1 MARYKK
7 PNLITK
13 IKLFLYRKKYKKK
26 TQWLKRVFVVALWLF
41 IIGCIG
47 ILAVFAYY
55 SKDIPNPNKL
65 AQRQV
70 TQSTKIYDRTG
81 ETLLY
86 DIHGEEKR
94 TVVDFEQIPQY
105 MKDATIVIE
114 DDDFYHHF
122 GLDFKGILRAF
133 FANLKGKQILQ
144 GGSTITQQFVKNAI
158 LSPERTLTRKIKE
171 AILAIELEIKYSKDQ
186 ILDFYL
192 NQVPYGSNAYGVEAA
207 AITFFNK
214 HVYEL
219 SLAES
224 TLLAA
229 LPKAPTYYS
238 PYGSHP
244 EQLKARQEHIL
255 DRMVEFGYISSEKAE
270 QAKQE
275 NLEFAE
281 KTEGIKAPH
290 FVMYIREYLDERY
303 GRNFIEKKGLKVY
316 TTIDWELQQ
325 LAEQVVL
332 EISEKNK
339 KNHNAHNASLVAI
352 DPKTNQILAMVGSKN
367 YFGEPSPKNCIPG
380 KTCLFD
386 PNVNVSIRLRQPGS
400 SFKPFAYAAAFKK
413 GYTPET
419 IIFDLKTEFSSPG
432 TRSYK
437 PRNYDEKFRG
447 PVTFRQA
454 LAQSLNIPAV
464 KVLYLAGVKQTI
476 NIAEDLGITSLKD
489 RSRYGLSLVLGGGEV
504 TLLEETAAFA
514 VFASEGLKNYSSP
527 ASIIKIENQEG
538 EILEEY
544 QKQAVRVLDEQIARL
559 VTDIL
564 SDNQARAPMFGEHSN
579 LYLGER
585 PAAAKTGTTQEY
597 RDGWTVGYTPSLA
610 VGVWAGNNHPISMPR
625 GSGAAIAAPIWNKF
639 MTQAYEIKST
649 NEQQTEI
656 ENSFWLPKE
665 IEYFTE
671 PKSIQTDKPILNGNF
686 ANEIKVEIDKI
697 SGKLAT
703 EYTPPELIEEKI
715 YREVHCILYY
725 LNKDNPQGEG
735 NSREDPQFNNWEP
748 PVIKWA
754 LSSGREEEYNTP
766 PPQEYDDV
774 HSKKTWPSVEI
785 RDPKNNEKI
794 KNETIKI
801 RAYAKAP
808 LGFEQI
814 DFFFDNQLI
823 GTDRTEPYQI
833 YYSIPEDVKSGEHQ
847 ITVKVYDKYGAQQID
862 MITIF
867 KY

>member
-1 MARYKK
+1 MARHRK
-7 PNLITK
+7 PNFWTK
-13 IKLFLYRKKYKKK
+13 IKLALYTRKHKQKRR
-26 TQWLKRVFVVALWLF
+26 WLKRLFVIALWLF

-47 ILAVFAYY
+47 VLIVFAYY
-55 SKDIPNPNKL
+55 SKDLPNPDKL

-70 TQSTKIYDRTG
+70 VQSTKIYDRTG
-81 ETLLY
+81 EILLY

-94 TVVDFEQIPQY
+94 TVVDFEEIPQY

-114 DDDFYHHF
+114 DDNFYHHF

-133 FANLKGKQILQ
+133 WANIKGQRILQ
-144 GGSTITQQFVKNAI
+144 GGSTITQQFIKNAI

-207 AITFFNK
+207 ATTFFNK
-214 HVYEL
+214 HTQEL
-219 SLAES
+219 TLAES
-224 TLLAA
+224 ALLAA
-229 LPKAPTYYS
+229 LPKAPSYYS
-238 PYGSHP
+238 PYGSRP

-255 DRMVEFGYISSEKAE
+255 DRMVEFGYINSGQAE

-275 NLEFAE
+275 KLEFAA
-281 KTEGIKAPH
+281 KTQGIKAPH
-290 FVMYIREYLDERY
+290 FVMYVREYLDERY

-316 TTIDWELQQ
+316 TTIDWELQE
-325 LAEQVVL
+325 LAEQVVS
-332 EISEKNK
+332 EIAEKNR

-352 DPKTNQILAMVGSKN
+352 DPNSNQILAMVGSKD
-367 YFGEPSPKNCIPG
+367 YFGEPTPENCISG

-400 SFKPFAYAAAFKK
+400 SFKPFAYATAFKK

-419 IIFDLKTEFSSPG
+419 IIFDLETEFSTSEIK
-432 TRSYK
+432 SYK

-447 PVTFRQA
+447 PVTFRKA

-464 KVLYLAGVKQTI
+464 KVLYLAGVNETI
-476 NIAEDLGITSLKD
+476 NTAEDLGITTLKD

-504 TLLEETAAFA
+504 TLLEETFAFSVLAA
-514 VFASEGLKNYSSP
+514 EGVKNYP
-527 ASIIKIENQEG
+527 TPVSIIKIENQEG
-538 EILEEY
+538 EVLEEY
-544 QKQAVRVLDEQIARL
+544 KKQSTRVLDEQIVRL

-564 SDNQARAPMFGEHSN
+564 SDNQARAPMFGEYSS

-597 RDGWTVGYTPSLA
+597 RDGWTVGYTPSLT
-610 VGVWAGNNHPISMPR
+610 VGVWAGNNHPVSMPR
-625 GSGAAIAAPIWNKF
+625 GSGAAVAAPIWNKF
-639 MTQAYEIKST
+639 MTQAYKIKSE
-649 NEQQTEI
+649 NNQQTEI
-656 ENSFWLPKE
+656 KNEFKLPKE

-671 PKSIQTDKPILNGNF
+671 PREIETDKPILNGNF
-686 ANEIKVEIDKI
+686 ANEITAEVDKVSD
-697 SGKLAT
+697 KLAT
-703 EYTPPELIEEKI
+703 EYTPPELIIEKV

-725 LNKDNPQGEG
+725 LNKNNPQGDG
-735 NSREDPQFNNWEP
+735 NSRNDPQFNNWEP

-754 LSSGREEEYNTP
+754 LSSERKEEYNTP

-774 HSKKTWPSVEI
+774 HSEKTWPEI
-785 RDPKNNEKI
+785 KIEYPKNNEKI
-794 KNETIKI
+794 KDNTIKI
-801 RAYAKAP
+801 RASAEAP
-808 LGFEQI
+808 LGFKQI
-814 DFFFDNQLI
+814 DFFFDNKLI
-823 GTDRTEPYQI
+823 GTDRTKPYQV
-833 YYSIPEDVKSGEHQ
+833 YYSIPDDLEQGEYQ
-847 ITVKVYDKYGAQQID
+847 ITVRVYDQYGARQED
-862 MITIF
+862 VITIF